1 MHDKINKIIWTI
13 ALLLMVG
20 FILFMI
26 FNKKDKE
33 YEKKFFYMDTYIY
46 VKIYSNDSKKANK
59 VLDEVESMYKE
70 YHELTD
76 KYNEYKDLKNIYYIN
91 NNEDDSEYIKIDKKL
106 YNLLKYSLDYKE
118 KTDGLFDIGMGNV
131 IDIWKSHIESE
142 EGIPEEDELKE
153 AKDKYTEIVLKDGKI
168 KNNHPNI
175 DLGAISKGYTT
186 KEVGKYLKSVGINKY
201 LINAGGNVLVG
212 DNYKDSKYKIGIE
225 DPDDKNDIFT
235 IVTGNNIAVVT
246 SGGYERFYEY
256 EGKRY
261 SHIIDPTSLYS
272 PNYMKSVTVINK
284 DSALSDILST
294 RLFLMSIEEGKDYI
308 DKLDN
313 TEAIW
318 YTNDNKIEYSKG
330 AKKYVYKN
338 K

>member
-1 MHDKINKIIWTI
+1 MHNIINKIIWTLVFI
-13 ALLLMVG
+13 LMIV
-20 FILFMI
+20 FILFML
-26 FNKKDKE
+26 FNRREKE
-33 YEKKFFYMDTYIY
+33 YTKKFFYMDTYIY
-46 VKIYSNDSKKANK
+46 VKIYTNKDGNKILNDVENIYKK
-59 VLDEVESMYKE
+59 
-70 YHELTD
+70 YHELSD
-76 KYNEYKDLKNIYYIN
+76 RYNSYDNINNIYYIKN
-91 NNEDDSEYIKIDKKL
+91 NKEKTKYIKIDKKL
-106 YNLLKYSLDYKE
+106 YDLIKY
-118 KTDGLFDIGMGNV
+118 GLEYDSDLIDIGMGNV
-131 IDIWKSHIESE
+131 IDIWKNYRDNGTGLPSIE
-142 EGIPEEDELKE
+142 ELKI
-153 AKDKYTEIVLKDGKI
+153 AKANEKEIILKDGKI
-168 KNNHPNI
+168 LNNHPNI
-175 DLGAISKGYTT
+175 DLGCISKGYTT
-186 KEVGKYLKSVGINKY
+186 KVVGKYLEKKGITKY

-212 DNYKDSKYKIGIE
+212 ENINNKDYTIGIE
-225 DPDDKNDIFT
+225 NPNQKDDIFT
-235 IVTGNNIAVVT
+235 VLKGQNISVVT

-318 YTNDNKIEYSKG
+318 YTNDNKIIYSKG